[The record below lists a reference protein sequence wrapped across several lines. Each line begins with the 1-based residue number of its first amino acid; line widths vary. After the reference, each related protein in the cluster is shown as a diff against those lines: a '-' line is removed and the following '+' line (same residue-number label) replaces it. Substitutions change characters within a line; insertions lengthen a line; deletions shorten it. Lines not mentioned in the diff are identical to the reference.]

1 MRNLPG
7 VLEVSS
13 SAVADNWKRHI
24 CFAVGDKEGVAGGG
38 VGGVADNW
46 KRHICFA
53 VGDKEDVAGG

>member
-1 MRNLPG
+1 M
-7 VLEVSS
+7 LEVSS